1 MSVSQHPVALRLEQ
15 QVGGATKLLATV
27 MGLPLVDGILPALI
41 IAGALQ
47 SPTDIIETGLLVF
60 GGSATMAVILA
71 EMDGTRREQVLSI
84 LLLAAILLPVAAL
97 EAAFAQTLAN
107 VLDLGTFQ
115 RFAGIVILAIAAKTA
130 SSKVGEYLPSP
141 GAIIGL
147 GLVASFDPSPSGVDI
162 VVTPEASV
170 VFPAVAAVGVG
181 IAFALSV
188 ALLAPRLRGAV
199 DIDLFRF
206 GSSVALGMLALSVL
220 GVPGVPKDAPI
231 ALVTLGVTAVFAFD
245 PNSESTLGAS
255 DAGDSVGPSATNAAV
270 TDGGDGSTP
279 AASAEHEDTT
289 VDTDEPDA
297 STAAEPAETP
307 APLAAAD
314 AGAVDDADDADD
326 ADDSEAGYGYPGEDE
341 ARAPWL

>member
-47 SPTDIIETGLLVF
+47 SPTDIVEAGLLIF

-97 EAAFAQTLAN
+97 EAAFVMTLEG
-107 VLDLGTFQ
+107 VLNFGMFH

-141 GAIIGL
+141 GAIIAL
-147 GLVASFDPSPSGVDI
+147 GLVASLKNPSNMEL
-162 VVTPEASV
+162 VVTPDLTNV
-170 VFPAVAAVGVG
+170 PNAVAAVGVG
-181 IAFALSV
+181 IAFALAV

-231 ALVTLGVTAVFAFD
+231 ALVTLGVTALFAFD
-245 PNSESTLGAS
+245 PTSDSTLVADATDVSERS
-255 DAGDSVGPSATNAAV
+255 DADAAAAV
-270 TDGGDGSTP
+270 TDGGDD
-279 AASAEHEDTT
+279 AEHS
-289 VDTDEPDA
+289 PN
-297 STAAEPAETP
+297 AESSD
-307 APLAAAD
+307 AAD
-314 AGAVDDADDADD
+314 DFDE
-326 ADDSEAGYGYPGEDE
+326 ADDSATEDDYLYPEDE
-341 ARAPWL
+341 DARAPWL

>member
-27 MGLPLVDGILPALI
+27 MGLPLVDGIFPALI

-47 SPTDIIETGLLVF
+47 NPVDVLEAGLLIF
-60 GGSATMAVILA
+60 GGSATVAVILA
-71 EMDGTRREQVLSI
+71 EMDGSPREQAMAVLV
-84 LLLAAILLPVAAL
+84 LGAILLPVAAV
-97 EAAFAQTLAN
+97 EAMLAQTLAEFLN
-107 VLDLGTFQ
+107 FDIFH

-147 GLVASFDPSPSGVDI
+147 GLVASFESVPSEFQLQTDPAVI
-162 VVTPEASV
+162 V
-170 VFPAVAAVGVG
+170 PAVAAVGVG

-188 ALLAPRLRGAV
+188 ALLGPRLRGAV

-220 GVPGVPKDAPI
+220 QVPGIPADAPI
-231 ALVTLGVTAVFAFD
+231 ALVVLCVTAVFAFD
-245 PNSESTLGAS
+245 PGSEI
-255 DAGDSVGPSATNAAV
+255 DVPEAGDLDPAL
-270 TDGGDGSTP
+270 TDGGDDPTE
-279 AASAEHEDTT
+279 AAVAGVDVEDGADD
-289 VDTDEPDA
+289 VDA
-297 STAAEPAETP
+297 
-307 APLAAAD
+307 AAAD
-314 AGAVDDADDADD
+314 DPADVDGPDDPS
-326 ADDSEAGYGYPGEDE
+326 DDSDASGYDYPSQDE

>member
-47 SPTDIIETGLLVF
+47 SPTDIIETGLLIF
-60 GGSATMAVILA
+60 GGSATVAVILA

-97 EAAFAQTLAN
+97 EAMFAQTLES
-107 VLDLGTFQ
+107 VLDFTIFK

-147 GLVASFDPSPSGVDI
+147 GLVASFDPTGAEVVLTPSVS
-162 VVTPEASV
+162 T

-181 IAFALSV
+181 ISFALSV

-206 GSSVALGMLALSVL
+206 GSSVALGILALSVL
-220 GVPGVPKDAPI
+220 GVPGIPSDAPI

-245 PNSESTLGAS
+245 PNSESALGA
-255 DAGDSVGPSATNAAV
+255 T
-270 TDGGDGSTP
+270 
-279 AASAEHEDTT
+279 E
-289 VDTDEPDA
+289 
-297 STAAEPAETP
+297 
-307 APLAAAD
+307 AAD
-314 AGAVDDADDADD
+314 AGEGSPSTSDADDADVTDTEESTVVDERDSPTPAD
-326 ADDSEAGYGYPGEDE
+326 APGPMAADESSADESQAGYGYPGEDE

>member
-47 SPTDIIETGLLVF
+47 SPTDIVEAGLLIF

-97 EAAFAQTLAN
+97 EAAFVMTLEG
-107 VLDLGTFQ
+107 VLNFDMFH

-141 GAIIGL
+141 GAIIAL
-147 GLVASFDPSPSGVDI
+147 GLVASLKKPSNMEL
-162 VVTPEASV
+162 VVTPDLTNV
-170 VFPAVAAVGVG
+170 PNAVAAVGVG
-181 IAFALSV
+181 IAFALAV

-231 ALVTLGVTAVFAFD
+231 ALVTLGVTALFAFD
-245 PNSESTLGAS
+245 PASDSTLVADATDVSERS
-255 DAGDSVGPSATNAAV
+255 DADAAAAV
-270 TDGGDGSTP
+270 TDGGGD
-279 AASAEHEDTT
+279 AEHSQN
-289 VDTDEPDA
+289 DESSDA
-297 STAAEPAETP
+297 
-307 APLAAAD
+307 
-314 AGAVDDADDADD
+314 AVDFDE
-326 ADDSEAGYGYPGEDE
+326 ADDSATEDDYLYPEDE
-341 ARAPWL
+341 DARAPWL

>member
-41 IAGALQ
+41 VAGALQ
-47 SPTDIIETGLLVF
+47 TPTDIVETGLLVF

-71 EMDGTRREQVLSI
+71 EMEGTRREQVLSI

-97 EAAFAQTLAN
+97 EAMFAQTLAN
-107 VLDLGTFQ
+107 VLDLDTFQ

-147 GLVASFDPSPSGVDI
+147 GLVASFDPSGGGLEL
-162 VVTPEASV
+162 TPEMAT

-181 IAFALSV
+181 LAFALTV
-188 ALLAPRLRGAV
+188 ALLAPRLRGVV

-220 GVPGVPKDAPI
+220 GVPGIPSDAPI
-231 ALVTLGVTAVFAFD
+231 ALVTLGVTAVFALD
-245 PNSESTLGAS
+245 PNSGSTLEAS
-255 DAGDSVGPSATNAAV
+255 ESVDADAAV
-270 TDGGDGSTP
+270 PDGGDDENE
-279 AASAEHEDTT
+279 ASD
-289 VDTDEPDA
+289 VDADETDP
-297 STAAEPAETP
+297 
-307 APLAAAD
+307 
-314 AGAVDDADDADD
+314 AVDDVPDPTTAES
-326 ADDSEAGYGYPGEDE
+326 DDSDSGYGYPGEDE